1 MENIKYQFRTLM
13 KSKTLKEMSENITQ
27 DIIEIIA
34 FIPVILMTF
43 SPLYQ
48 LLKNFIVS
56 YHYSFTIDSINRTA
70 GVIGI
75 IVLILCIMKNKI
87 SAIIKENKTMMFF
100 MIFSALMIISTIIN
114 GFTDYALYGDV
125 YRRESLFTYLLYFL
139 VYFFCASLIKDK
151 KLKSS
156 IIYLYILGSVIIG
169 AFVIAH
175 NFFTTVEQFI
185 HSAEDINYKRI
196 VAIFLNSNHY
206 AYYLL
211 IAILLSSSLF
221 ILEKN
226 RILKL
231 FCMFSFI
238 FNTIILI
245 INNTF
250 GCYLA
255 CFSAM
260 IFNIIVLYIKDRKIN
275 RNAVFMF
282 ICFIVISCIMTVWY
296 DTIFTNIYNFI
307 LDILKIASNS
317 EDADKAGTNRWKLWR
332 HTVKYIKEKPV
343 FGFGVEGISLRLS
356 ADTGIDR
363 PHNEFLQYSAFFG
376 IPSAIMYICGVMSVF
391 LEGLKNKN
399 RLDIYTLTSLVA
411 VFGYIVSSLFG
422 NTMYYTAP
430 FLFIFMG
437 LGFSGNNNKGD

>member
-1 MENIKYQFRTLM
+1 MENIKNQFRTLI

-48 LLKNFIVS
+48 LLKNFITS
-56 YHYSFTIDSINRTA
+56 YHYSFTINSINRTA

-75 IVLILCIMKNKI
+75 IVLILFIMKNKI
-87 SAIIKENKTMMFF
+87 SVIIKENKAMMFF
-100 MIFSALMIISTIIN
+100 MIFSVLMIISTIIN
-114 GFTDYALYGDV
+114 GFTDYALYGDA

-156 IIYLYILGSVIIG
+156 VIYLYILGSVIIG

-175 NFFTTVEQFI
+175 SFFTTIEQFI
-185 HSAEDINYKRI
+185 HSAEDIDHTRI
-196 VAIFLNSNHY
+196 LAIFLNSNHY

-226 RILKL
+226 RILKA

-238 FNTIILI
+238 FNIVILI
-245 INNTF
+245 MNNTF

-255 CFSAM
+255 CFCAM

-275 RNAVFMF
+275 RNAVLMF
-282 ICFIVISCIMTVWY
+282 ICFIAISCIMTVWY

-307 LDILKIASNS
+307 LDILKIVRKS
-317 EDADKAGTNRWKLWR
+317 EDADKAGTSRWKIWR
-332 HTVKYIKEKPV
+332 HTAEYIKEKPV
-343 FGFGVEGISLRLS
+343 FGFGVEGISQRLS
-356 ADTGIDR
+356 ADTELDR

-376 IPSAIMYICGVMSVF
+376 IPSAIIYICGVMSVF
-391 LEGLKNKN
+391 LEGLKNKT
-399 RLDIYTLTSLVA
+399 RLDTYTLTSLVA
-411 VFGYIVSSLFG
+411 VFGYMVSSLFG